1 MDAKIDAK
9 KVIRKRDRNRVLK
22 ALAYV
27 AGFPL
32 FILLV
37 FIGSVPFMNGAAFE
51 ATKYYGVIVCIA
63 AWAVLILVQIIAAL
77 VTKNST
83 ARGVIVIIVTLIVMV
98 GGSVYFDIWAEGK
111 LNTTRDNYVRE
122 RYGISE
128 DTELV
133 YLKNQINKDIL
144 TFRDDDY
151 VRNAFKLDS
160 KTKLTY
166 SEDQYG
172 IQYVTFTRDKKTY
185 TKAISIEVDIDNYA
199 TQINH
204 YVTWTDKSSLTDEF
218 NEKIADF
225 CRVYNIEYESAV
237 KGAVN
242 TDGSEYGATKI
253 EDADGNPEYWF
264 GETGKVYKENG
275 LYADGY
281 IFGVESASR
290 ILIAYYDTQNY
301 YAAQGLDADEELEK
315 ALDKARTSSAWTS
328 YVKTDEYKAA
338 YGPGGTVNKY
348 MITEERLEKIIGA
361 LLQGVVDEDIIGSL
375 PNLGFGLDLGTI
387 VKDLLSDLGID
398 LNDLAN
404 ASIED
409 ILKIVQGLGLDFTMD
424 DIMGLL
430 GGYSNYE
437 VSNVKPLMYFIDDAR
452 LRTYAYAKFFG
463 QTHGTNIGSVLI
475 PTKTVNDDGSITYGK
490 IGQVTMSASG
500 LSYEENAFTLDECYN
515 LVALNGFIPEMYPLF
530 AARRYA
536 YIFAGIISLM
546 FAIYYYAQM
555 KVNLIGKKLEKMSTL
570 GGGR

>member
-151 VRNAFKLDS
+151 VRNTFKLDS

-172 IQYVTFTRDKKTY
+172 IQYVTFTRDNKKY

-315 ALDKARTSSAWTS
+315 ALEQKAEDGWTTDSKEAYQAAWNVANEIFNNANASQTIVDSALGS
-328 YVKTDEYKAA
+328 LQAA
-338 YGPGGTVNKY
+338 YNNAEMKANNVDALQAIVGG
-348 MITEERLEKIIGA
+348 MISNEKIIYT
-361 LLQGVVDEDIIGSL
+361 SS
-375 PNLGFGLDLGTI
+375 T
-387 VKDLLSDLGID
+387 
-398 LNDLAN
+398 
-404 ASIED
+404 
-409 ILKIVQGLGLDFTMD
+409 
-424 DIMGLL
+424 
-430 GGYSNYE
+430 YS
-437 VSNVKPLMYFIDDAR
+437 
-452 LRTYAYAKFFG
+452 AY
-463 QTHGTNIGSVLI
+463 
-475 PTKTVNDDGSITYGK
+475 
-490 IGQVTMSASG
+490 
-500 LSYEENAFTLDECYN
+500 ENAVNRLAAALKNADN
-515 LVALNGFIPEMYPLF
+515 LSQTKADSLQADVEAAQAAL
-530 AARRYA
+530 
-536 YIFAGIISLM
+536 
-546 FAIYYYAQM
+546 IYTVSRLSWKHSAMMQ
-555 KVNLIGKKLEKMSTL
+555 
-570 GGGR
+570 